1 MANLAHPHT
10 HARRVALFLDCC
22 RALAVRWEA
31 KRKERPT
38 GKGGR
43 TSDTFRLA
51 ASDPLVT
58 PQTWRALSARMP
70 NLLPLF
76 MLLHSSSALLA
87 APTVP
92 TRCPQQHTARSP
104 TPLVQLGASS
114 GSTPPVG
121 AAMRLTVRR
130 GPLLRAV
137 ILGACALGSSFPAL
151 AATAPCVDVDS
162 ASAKDL
168 EALKGVAE

>member
-1 MANLAHPHT
+1 MGGEEKGTP
-10 HARRVALFLDCC
+10 D
-22 RALAVRWEA
+22 
-31 KRKERPT
+31 
-38 GKGGR
+38 GKGGQ
-43 TSDTFRLA
+43 TSDTFRLHV
-51 ASDPLVT
+51 SDPLVT
-58 PQTWRALSARMP
+58 PQTWRALSARMSS
-70 NLLPLF
+70 LLPLF

-92 TRCPQQHTARSP
+92 TRCPQQHIARSP
-104 TPLVQLGASS
+104 TPLLQLGASS